1 MIVNIYSFGK
11 LLALSGRALKQ
22 RDRGMR
28 QAERKRGHDNDGAIG
43 MGLARSGGELPL
55 LPPAAAGVAHGSAS
69 RQGKRAMPRRSPR
82 SPQAEHRE
90 AAWRLSRAIRRA
102 PGPAAQAR
110 IGGLVCGHLR
120 AMLREGRENEGKAQA
135 P

>member
-1 MIVNIYSFGK
+1 
-11 LLALSGRALKQ
+11 
-22 RDRGMR
+22 MR
-28 QAERKRGHDNDGAIG
+28 QADRKRSHDNDGAIG
-43 MGLARSGGELPL
+43 IGVVQSRRELPL
-55 LPPAAAGVAHGSAS
+55 FPPNAAGAGHVRTS
-69 RQGKRAMPRRSPR
+69 RQAKRALPRRSPR

-120 AMLREGRENEGKAQA
+120 AMLREECENASKAEA
-135 P
+135 PP

>member
-1 MIVNIYSFGK
+1 
-11 LLALSGRALKQ
+11 
-22 RDRGMR
+22 MR
-28 QAERKRGHDNDGAIG
+28 QADRNRNHDNDGAIG
-43 MGLARSGGELPL
+43 IAVARGGRELPL
-55 LPPAAAGVAHGSAS
+55 FPPTAAAAAHVRTS
-69 RQGKRAMPRRSPR
+69 RQGKRVVPRRNPR
-82 SPQAEHRE
+82 SQQTDHRE

-120 AMLREGRENEGKAQA
+120 AMLREGPEGTGEGQV